1 MKFIKPKPRSVLGL
15 DIGRKRIGLA
25 YCDAL
30 NITVSILPAIKRSK
44 DVTEINII
52 KHYINIHNIR
62 GLIAGLPLDEKG
74 RMTNQALDCKTYGD
88 LVFNKLELP
97 FAYVNEHSST
107 WESLN
112 RFGLKKDKTGL
123 IDSLSAKIILEQ
135 WIREGPELEEYVF
148 NNQENH

>member
-1 MKFIKPKPRSVLGL
+1 MKFIKPKPRSVLAL
-15 DIGRKRIGLA
+15 DIGQKRIGLA
-25 YCDAL
+25 YSDAL
-30 NITVSILPAIKRSK
+30 NITVSILPAVKRSNDFFELNK
-44 DVTEINII
+44 I
-52 KHYINIHNIR
+52 KHYIDSHNIR
-62 GLIAGLPLDEKG
+62 GIIAGLPLDEKG
-74 RMTNQALDCKTYGD
+74 HMTNQAVDCKTYGD

-135 WIREGPELEEYVF
+135 WIMEGPELKEYVF
-148 NNQENH
+148 NHQEKY

>member
-15 DIGRKRIGLA
+15 DIGQKRIGLA

-30 NITVSILPAIKRSK
+30 NITVSILPAVRRTKDFFELNTIKQ
-44 DVTEINII
+44 
-52 KHYINIHNIR
+52 YISIHNIR
-62 GLIAGLPLDEKG
+62 GIIAGLPLDEKG
-74 RMTNQALDCKTYGD
+74 RMTYQANDCKTYGD
-88 LVFNKLELP
+88 LVFNKLKLP

-135 WIREGPELEEYVF
+135 WIKEGPELKEYVF
-148 NNQENH
+148 NNQENN

>member
-1 MKFIKPKPRSVLGL
+1 MKFIKPKKRSVLGL
-15 DIGRKRIGLA
+15 DIGQKRIGLA

-30 NITVSILPAIKRSK
+30 NITVSILPAINRTK
-44 DVTEINII
+44 DFYELSII
-52 KHYINIHNIR
+52 KQFINIHNIR
-62 GLIAGLPLDEKG
+62 GIIAGLPLDEKG
-74 RMTNQALDCKTYGD
+74 NMTKQAVDCKTYGD
-88 LVFNKLELP
+88 LIFNKLKLP

-135 WIREGPELEEYVF
+135 WIREGPELKEYVF
-148 NNQENH
+148 NHQENN

>member
-1 MKFIKPKPRSVLGL
+1 MIFTKQKPRCVLGL
-15 DIGRKRIGLA
+15 DIGEKRVGLA

-30 NITVSILPAIKRSK
+30 HITVSILPAVKRTKDFIELNLIK
-44 DVTEINII
+44 E
-52 KHYINIHNIR
+52 YINIHNIK
-62 GLIAGLPLDEKG
+62 GIIAGLPLDDNG
-74 RMTNQALDCKTYGD
+74 FMTKQAIACKSYGEFI
-88 LVFNKLELP
+88 FNELKLP

-135 WIREGPELEEYVF
+135 WIIEGPELKEYVF
-148 NNQENH
+148 NNQDKH

>member
-1 MKFIKPKPRSVLGL
+1 MKFIKPKPRCVLGL
-15 DIGRKRIGLA
+15 DIGQKRVGLA

-30 NITVSILPAIKRSK
+30 NITVSILPAVKRTK
-44 DVTEINII
+44 NGFELNTI

-62 GLIAGLPLDEKG
+62 GIIAGLPLDERG
-74 RMTNQALDCKTYGD
+74 RMTKQAIDCKAYGD
-88 LVFNKLELP
+88 LVFNKLKLP

-135 WIREGPELEEYVF
+135 WIIEGPELKEYVF
-148 NNQENH
+148 NQQENY